1 VNSPRAPSNACAI
14 GANNPVR
21 SQCENN
27 GGKIYSRDD
36 YTSLKVFMTD
46 NDVAKD
52 NVPVGSWQ
60 ILLLIA
66 CDFQEN
72 AENFKFFDDSA

>member
-1 VNSPRAPSNACAI
+1 
-14 GANNPVR
+14 
-21 SQCENN
+21 
-27 GGKIYSRDD
+27 
-36 YTSLKVFMTD
+36 MTD